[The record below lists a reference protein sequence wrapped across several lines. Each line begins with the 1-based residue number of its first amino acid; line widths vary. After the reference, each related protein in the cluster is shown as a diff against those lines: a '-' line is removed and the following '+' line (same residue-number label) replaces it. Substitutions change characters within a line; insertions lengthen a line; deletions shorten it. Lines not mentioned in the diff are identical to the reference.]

1 LSKEFLDHPPQRRG
15 WQKEWVDPE
24 GIVAVGLA
32 LKKDEVKKDAELE
45 NIKNIIMLYMNAK
58 K

>member
-1 LSKEFLDHPPQRRG
+1 
-15 WQKEWVDPE
+15 
-24 GIVAVGLA
+24 LA

-58 K
+58 KWYNSQKNIRILAEFQ

>member
-1 LSKEFLDHPPQRRG
+1 
-15 WQKEWVDPE
+15 VDPE